1 MSCCNNK
8 DCNCHQNGS
17 FIFGLIIGLVIAAVV
32 AIIIYKNNREDVIIK
47 FKKQIEKF
55 FSAKGGSVFGGKP
68 KTEHIIESFIAPDI
82 PQKKVLKK
90 KKKVSTLKVTK
101 PEIHKIA
108 VTLPPELI
116 KKEKE
121 LESKAA
127 APKSKPRVFK
137 K

>member
-1 MSCCNNK
+1 MACNSKNC
-8 DCNCHQNGS
+8 DCHQNSS

-32 AIIIYKNNREDVIIK
+32 AIVIYKNNREDVIIK
-47 FKKQIEKF
+47 LKKQLEKF
-55 FSAKGGSVFGGKP
+55 IDAFRP
-68 KTEHIIESFIAPDI
+68 KTEKIIESFIAPDI
-82 PQKKVLKK
+82 PKKKILKK
-90 KKKVSTLKVTK
+90 KPKVSPQKVTE

-121 LESKAA
+121 LETKAA
-127 APKSKPRVFK
+127 VPKSKPRVFK